1 MSTFRLNITSQVR
14 SVALAVVAI
23 PALFVAIAALQARM
37 DALSGSLTQEK
48 DELLLRSGPLLKEL
62 SLGYSPLLAD
72 IYWTRAVQYYGTR
85 LQERNG
91 TFGSLEPLLDIA
103 TTLDPKLVVA
113 YRFGAVFLSEHPP
126 GGAGRPDLAVELVQ
140 KGIANNPDQ
149 WTLYNDLGFLYY
161 ARLKDYQKASEA
173 YLDGSRNT
181 SAPIWMKIMAAR
193 VAENGESL
201 ETSRLIWAELY
212 NSTKD
217 ESVRNR
223 VLLHVQALDAEMVL
237 QKLNG
242 VSEEYWKKFGR
253 FPTSMEKMRDAGLVK
268 GDLKDPAGYP
278 YVMGPNGVPQMDP
291 HSPLQI
297 ESNQQK
303 P

>member
-14 SVALAVVAI
+14 SVALAVVAV
-23 PALFVAIAALQARM
+23 PALFVAVAALQARI
-37 DALSGSLTQEK
+37 DALSSSLTPENE
-48 DELLLRSGPLLKEL
+48 ELLLRSGPLLKEL

-91 TFGSLEPLLDIA
+91 TFASLEPLLDIA

-126 GGAGRPDLAVELVQ
+126 GGAGRPDLAVKLVQ
-140 KGIANNPDQ
+140 KGIANNPGQ

-217 ESVRNR
+217 ESVRKR

-253 FPTSMEKMRDAGLVK
+253 FPASMEEMRDAGLVK

-278 YVMGPNGVPQMDP
+278 YVMGPNGVPQIDP

>member
-14 SVALAVVAI
+14 AVALAVVAV
-23 PALFVAIAALQARM
+23 PALFVAIAALQARI
-37 DALSGSLTQEK
+37 DAFSDSAKQEK

-85 LQERNG
+85 LQERSG

-126 GGAGRPDLAVELVQ
+126 GGAGRPDLAVKLVQ

-161 ARLKDYQKASEA
+161 ARLKDYQKASQA
-173 YLDGSRNT
+173 YLDGSRNPA
-181 SAPIWMKIMAAR
+181 APLWMKIMAAR

-217 ESVRNR
+217 ESVRKR

-242 VSEEYWKKFGR
+242 VSEEYWKRFGR
-253 FPTSMEKMRDAGLVK
+253 FPTSIEEMRDAGLVE
-268 GDLKDPAGYP
+268 GDLKDPAGFP
-278 YVMGPNGVPQMDP
+278 YVMGLNGVPQMDP

-297 ESNQQK
+297 ESNQRK